1 MSDFINFDKVAIATQ
16 NESVNVS
23 KSIETKPVESE
34 VKTPVASETK
44 TPVKN
49 AVRETVAKKT
59 DKSKSVTKAKSS
71 DKVKTK
77 KISKSKS
84 FIRDF
89 PKDLLAVAK
98 AEFPEASNN
107 TDALSAYIAVKSDI
121 SVQGLPDSVQ
131 ALVDAYEA
139 PDYLQSINDRLSSL
153 ERQNTA
159 LVMILQELELGLS
172 YLTFDYLGYRK
183 EDASSARSVNFLE
196 NGVSDLITRMR
207 EQAKQFR
214 AQDNIKKGRPIR

>member
-1 MSDFINFDKVAIATQ
+1 MSDFINFDKVAIETQ
-16 NESVNVS
+16 KETVNSS
-23 KSIETKPVESE
+23 KPIETKPVTSE
-34 VKTPVASETK
+34 VKTPIASETK
-44 TPVKN
+44 DSVKN
-49 AVRETVAKKT
+49 VVRETVAKKT
-59 DKSKSVTKAKSS
+59 DKSKSVTKAKNKS
-71 DKVKTK
+71 KT
-77 KISKSKS
+77 ISKSKS

-107 TDALSAYIAVKSDI
+107 ADALSAYIAVKSDV
-121 SVQGLPDSVQ
+121 SVKGLSDSVQ

-139 PDYLQSINDRLSSL
+139 PDYLQSINDRLSNL
-153 ERQNTA
+153 ERQNAA

-183 EDASSARSVNFLE
+183 EDANSVRDVNFLE

-214 AQDNIKKGRPIR
+214 VQDDIKKGRPIR